1 MKIILLGTGGPKPDP
16 NRQGPCLAIQVCDQY
31 ILFDAGRGAGTQ
43 LAGAGIPVESVNP
56 IFITHHH
63 YDHIGNLGDI
73 ILSSWN
79 QGRKARLSIFG
90 PEGTS
95 EIVDVLLNQV
105 YKKDIDFRLTEASL
119 SGVILADIKETV
131 NAEDVK
137 SGLVYENNILKIYSD
152 YVKHGHGLGISQ
164 ENWKCLGYRI
174 EAEGKT
180 ATISGD
186 TVDCQGLTALAKDTD
201 ALVLCCYLSTQELE
215 DMEGSLIAKHIL
227 ACSPQVGEIAKKAN
241 AKKLILTHIRE
252 KSDALLEEAVREIR
266 TCFNGEVIVGHD
278 LLVVDV

>member
-16 NRQGPCLAIQVCDQY
+16 NRQGPCLAIQVSDQY

-119 SGVILADIKETV
+119 SGVILADIRETV

-137 SGLVYENNILKIYSD
+137 SGLVYENNILKIYSN
-152 YVKHGHGLGISQ
+152 YVKHGHGLGISHK
-164 ENWKCLGYRI
+164 NWKCLGYRI

-186 TVDCQGLTALAKDTD
+186 TVDCQGLTSLAKDTD
-201 ALVLCCYLSTQELE
+201 ALVLCCYLSTKELE

-252 KSDALLEEAVREIR
+252 KSDALLEETVREIR

>member
-16 NRQGPCLAIQVCDQY
+16 NRQGPCLAIQVSDQY

-56 IFITHHH
+56 ILITHHH
-63 YDHIGNLGDI
+63 YDHIGDLGDI

-79 QGRKARLSIFG
+79 QGRKAQLSIFG

-105 YKKDIDFRLTEASL
+105 YKKDIDFRLTEASF

-137 SGLVYENNILKIYSD
+137 SGLVYENNILRIYSD

-201 ALVLCCYLSTQELE
+201 ALVLCCYLSTKELE
-215 DMEGSLIAKHIL
+215 DIEGSLIAKHIL
-227 ACSPQVGEIAKKAN
+227 TCSPQVGEIAKKAN

-252 KSDALLEEAVREIR
+252 KSDALLEESVREIR
-266 TCFNGEVIVGHD
+266 TCFNGEVILGHD

>member
-16 NRQGPCLAIQVCDQY
+16 NRQGPCLAIQVRDQY

-43 LAGAGIPVESVNP
+43 LARAGIPVESVNP

-79 QGRKARLSIFG
+79 QGRKAQLSIFG

-105 YKKDIDFRLTEASL
+105 YKKDIDFRLTEANL
-119 SGVILADIKETV
+119 SGEILGDIKETV

-186 TVDCQGLTALAKDTD
+186 TVDCQGLTSLAKDTD
-201 ALVLCCYLSTQELE
+201 ALVMCCYLSTKELE

-252 KSDALLEEAVREIR
+252 KSDALLEETVREIR

>member
-1 MKIILLGTGGPKPDP
+1 M
-16 NRQGPCLAIQVCDQY
+16 
-31 ILFDAGRGAGTQ
+31 
-43 LAGAGIPVESVNP
+43 
-56 IFITHHH
+56 
-63 YDHIGNLGDI
+63 
-73 ILSSWN
+73 
-79 QGRKARLSIFG
+79 
-90 PEGTS
+90 
-95 EIVDVLLNQV
+95 
-105 YKKDIDFRLTEASL
+105 
-119 SGVILADIKETV
+119 ILADIKETV

-164 ENWKCLGYRI
+164 ESWKCLGYRI

-201 ALVLCCYLSTQELE
+201 ALVLCCYLSTKEVE
-215 DMEGSLIAKHIL
+215 DMEGRLIAKHIL

-266 TCFNGEVIVGHD
+266 NCYNGELIVGHD